1 MDNSLYNQETLVLH
15 VKEGYEERA
24 RHIESMLREM
34 QIQFKYILEG
44 NKSDLT
50 QEVLD
55 EYFGDGGS
63 VDMYGK
69 FSRTSC
75 AYKHILAYEYIVNH
89 NIPGALILED
99 DIILQHNFV
108 DIFNKTMMEI
118 KRFSYTNFMISYEN
132 SRLRFIPRSKR
143 IKGVYLYPG
152 NKDRMAGAYYI
163 DQIAAKC
170 ILDKIKEEK
179 CIEPIDIL
187 HNELLKEKRLTYF
200 WCQPTI
206 ASQGSFTGL
215 FKTSISNKKQKCEK
229 LQWLFKLNYK
239 KMLYFFR

>member
-15 VKEGYEERA
+15 VKEGYAERA
-24 RHIESMLREM
+24 THIESMLKKM
-34 QIQFKYILEG
+34 QIQFKYILDG
-44 NKSDLT
+44 DKPDLT
-50 QEVLD
+50 KEVLD
-55 EYFGDGGS
+55 KYFGNGGS
-63 VDMYGK
+63 ADMCGK
-69 FSRTSC
+69 YSRTSC

-99 DIILQHNFV
+99 DIILHHDFV
-108 DIFNKTMMEI
+108 DIFNNTMTEV
-118 KRFSYTNFMISYEN
+118 KKLSYTNFMISYED
-132 SRLRFIPRSKR
+132 SRLRFVPRSKR
-143 IKGVYLYPG
+143 IKKIYLYLG

-163 DQIAAKC
+163 DQVAAKY
-170 ILDKIKEEK
+170 ILDKIKKEK

-187 HNELLKEKRLTYF
+187 HNKLIKEKQLTYF

-215 FKTSISNKKQKCEK
+215 FKTSISSKKQKCEK
-229 LQWLFKLNYK
+229 LQWLFKLHYK